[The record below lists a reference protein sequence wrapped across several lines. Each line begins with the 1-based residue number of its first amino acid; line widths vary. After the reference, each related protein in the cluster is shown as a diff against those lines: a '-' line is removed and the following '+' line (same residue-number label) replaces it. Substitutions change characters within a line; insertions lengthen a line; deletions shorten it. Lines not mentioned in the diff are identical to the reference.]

1 MKKYL
6 INDEEVNEEEFNAQ
20 LEDDVD
26 RYCEDIYDDM
36 IDDTNEEVHI
46 GSLTYS
52 PSLVLK
58 CCDEV
63 AYRCGLSDYQSCE
76 LSDAQYQLNQYG
88 EVDVLDDTFTVEEIV
103 E

>member
-6 INDEEVNEEEFNAQ
+6 INDECVNEEEFRAQ
-20 LEDDVD
+20 LEDAVD
-26 RYCEDIYDDM
+26 HYCEDTYDDM
-36 IDDTNEEVHI
+36 IDDTSEEVHI
-46 GSLTYS
+46 WTLTYS

-63 AYRCGLSDYQSCE
+63 AYRCGLSDYKSYE